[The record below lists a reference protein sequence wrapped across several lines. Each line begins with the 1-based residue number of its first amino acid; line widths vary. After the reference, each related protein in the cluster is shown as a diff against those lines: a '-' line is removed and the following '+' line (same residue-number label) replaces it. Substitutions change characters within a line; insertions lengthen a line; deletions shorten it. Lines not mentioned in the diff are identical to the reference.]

1 MFLNWKNHYC
11 QNDYNTQGSLL
22 IQCNPYQIISN
33 VFHRT
38 ITKNVYIKDPQIAK
52 AILRKENTARGVRL
66 SDLKLYYKAD
76 QWNWVESP
84 EINFTPVVTSVQFS
98 RLVVSDSL

>member
-1 MFLNWKNHYC
+1 MTQMERYTMFLNWQSQYC
-11 QNDYNTQGSLL
+11 QDDYNSQSSLQ

-38 ITKNVYIKDPQIAK
+38 KTKNFYIKDPEIAK
-52 AILRKENTARGVRL
+52 AILRKNTARGIRL
-66 SDLKLYYKAD
+66 SDLKLHYKAD

-84 EINFTPVVTSVQFS
+84 EINFTPVVT
-98 RLVVSDSL
+98 